1 MTRRSHGRARI
12 ALLTAAGLAA
22 LAWAAFVE
30 PVAHV
35 VYNPTPSVAT
45 GWYRIVPA
53 DAAALRAGDV
63 VLVRLP
69 SAAADLA
76 ARRGYLPSNVP
87 LLKRVGA
94 VAPQRVC
101 VLGASV
107 TIDGVPAAAV
117 LRTDRR
123 GRPLPAWRHCRAL
136 RAGEVFL
143 LGTHPASF
151 DSRYFGP
158 IDASA
163 MIGRAQPL
171 WLDASP

>member
-1 MTRRSHGRARI
+1 MTGCTHGRVLV
-12 ALLTAAGLAA
+12 ALLAAAGLAA
-22 LAWAAFVE
+22 LAWAAFVP

-35 VYNPTPSVAT
+35 VYNPTPSVAA

-53 DAAALRAGDV
+53 DLAALRAGDV

-69 SAAADLA
+69 PAVAALA
-76 ARRGYLPSNVP
+76 ERRAYLPSNVP

-107 TIDGVPAAAV
+107 NIDGVPAAAV
-117 LRTDRR
+117 LRSDRR
-123 GRPLPAWRHCRAL
+123 GRPLPAWRQCRAL
-136 RAGEVFL
+136 QAGEVFL

-158 IDASA
+158 VPASTVLGVA
-163 MIGRAQPL
+163 HPL
-171 WLDASP
+171 WLDAPL